1 MFCVPR
7 ERPLSPMVH
16 SARHFES
23 FEPHTLLKHA
33 ILRAYEER
41 WARVLLARADSSRT
55 RVRIVDACA
64 GAGQD
69 EIGNPGSPLISIREA
84 EKARVQL
91 TALRGEPVQVQVV
104 AIEKDRTRHAQLAEL
119 VGAFQGRHDALC
131 GTLGD
136 HIDRLEPD
144 FPGTPTLFFIDPFGM
159 EPLQATVVH
168 RALSGPRNEVLLL
181 FADQAALRHIG
192 AAAAIDSSDQPTL
205 SLFGD
210 QEAPQVSAPSR
221 ELKLT
226 AEAAVRIMTA
236 AFGDERWRA
245 VMDLSPSRR
254 RQALVDQYSELLISM
269 GARRVL
275 SLPMIGKGSR
285 LKYHLMFATK
295 SGKGYE
301 VMKDS
306 IERAWNGEL
315 LEERAVQM
323 MRMGVAAPTTAIEE
337 AVRTRF
343 AGRRVAWTGSRPG
356 ESIKAFALQ
365 DTPAMPHQLA
375 DLKRRLAPLRVRLP
389 ADRSLL
395 YQFPQK
401 RQASS

>member
-1 MFCVPR
+1 
-7 ERPLSPMVH
+7 MVD

-41 WARVLLARADSSRT
+41 WARVLLFRSGSPRR
-55 RVRIVDACA
+55 RVQIVDACA

-84 EKARVQL
+84 EKARDQL
-91 TALRGEPVQVQVV
+91 SALRGEPVEVQVV
-104 AIEKDRTRHAQLAEL
+104 AIEKDRTRFTQLAQL
-119 VGAFQGRHDALC
+119 VQTFQGRHAALC

-136 HIDRLEPD
+136 FIARLEPD
-144 FPGTPTLFFIDPFGM
+144 FISTPTLFFIDPFGM
-159 EPLQATVVH
+159 EPLQADVVR
-168 RALSGPRNEVLLL
+168 RALHGPQNEVLLL

-192 AAAAIDSSDQPTL
+192 AAAAVDASDEPVL

-210 QEAPQVSAPSR
+210 EEPAHVPAPSK

-226 AEAAVRIMTA
+226 ADAAVRIMTA
-236 AFGDERWRA
+236 AFGDERWRTVLNLA
-245 VMDLSPSRR
+245 PRRR
-254 RQALVDQYSELLISM
+254 RQALVDLYADALRSM
-269 GARRVL
+269 GAQRVL

-306 IERAWNGEL
+306 IERAWNGDL
-315 LEERAVQM
+315 LDVRAVQM
-323 MRMGVAAPTTAIEE
+323 MRMGVAAPSAAIEE
-337 AVRTRF
+337 SVRMRF
-343 AGRRVAWTGSRPG
+343 AGRRVPWVGNRPN
-356 ESIKAFALQ
+356 ESVKTFALQ
-365 DTPAMPHQLA
+365 DTPAMPHQLQ
-375 DLKRRLAPLRVRLP
+375 DLKQRLAPLR
-389 ADRSLL
+389 DRTEQSLV
-395 YQFPQK
+395 YEFPQK
-401 RQASS
+401 A